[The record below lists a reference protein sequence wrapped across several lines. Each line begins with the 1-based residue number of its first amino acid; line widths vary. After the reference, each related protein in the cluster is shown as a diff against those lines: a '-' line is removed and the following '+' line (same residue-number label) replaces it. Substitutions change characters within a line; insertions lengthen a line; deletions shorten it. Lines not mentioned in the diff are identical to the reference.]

1 MNTKIIRNFINS
13 NKTSEV
19 FGYQNGVVR
28 LTRDNNKIIVDYKD
42 NDMNDFGWGMDIN
55 IIDVKPLVAAKAIAA
70 FINA

>member
-19 FGYQNGVVR
+19 FGYPNGVVR

-55 IIDVKPLVAAKAIAA
+55 IIDIKPHVAAKAIAA